1 MRTFQI
7 AYNQPEDSLKA
18 TIAQKEKEVK
28 KDFRPLH
35 SFTIRDMIMLNQ

>member
-18 TIAQKEKEVK
+18 TIAQKEITK
-28 KDFRPLH
+28 KKAAGALH
-35 SFTIRDMIMLNQ
+35 QFAIRDMIMVN